1 MNDIRR
7 ILTRGSARAWL
18 LLGALFCGFFA
29 LSEAGYSFF
38 GVATTFSVLEN
49 FATFGLVALGLG
61 LTLLIREFDISM
73 AGMFSLGGCIAVLL
87 GKIDPAL
94 GLAAAVAVGL
104 CGGAAQGFILV
115 RLHLGSVPVTLGGL
129 LTFFGI
135 AYVLTGNRTVSLQG
149 LNVALA
155 INAPVFGVFS
165 AHSIIT
171 IILFVIASFF
181 VAYTRIGRD
190 MIAIGGD
197 PRAAAVAGVNTRAI
211 TISVFASSGMLFAL
225 AGALMSF
232 SLSAASPAG
241 LSDVTVPAVAAVILG
256 GASLAGGTARPL
268 GMAAGVLVICLLR
281 TGLTSLGVSPHVHE
295 IVSGAILMA
304 IAISDCPDWPSIRP
318 RFTLRR
324 QHQGSAGES

>member
-1 MNDIRR
+1 M
-7 ILTRGSARAWL
+7 
-18 LLGALFCGFFA
+18 
-29 LSEAGYSFF
+29 
-38 GVATTFSVLEN
+38 
-49 FATFGLVALGLG
+49 
-61 LTLLIREFDISM
+61 
-73 AGMFSLGGCIAVLL
+73 LL

-104 CGGAAQGFILV
+104 CGGAAQGFVLV

-211 TISVFASSGMLFAL
+211 TIGVFASSGMLFAL